1 MKIFYIY
8 DNMTLTIK
16 ITFFKNQAE
25 NEVGRLIPDFFLFFK
40 KALYDVKASCLEF
53 SFNKIY

>member
-1 MKIFYIY
+1 
-8 DNMTLTIK
+8 MTLTIK
-16 ITFFKNQAE
+16 ITFSKNQAE
-25 NEVGRLIPDFFLFFK
+25 NKVGRLIPDFFLFFK